1 MYICMHQMYT
11 ISIANRIRW
20 KQVCEALSANGLEMY
35 VGLFQREALDGGKL
49 ALLDEAALVSLGID
63 ATLSCS
69 ITNGHL

>member
-1 MYICMHQMYT
+1 MHQMYT

-49 ALLDEAALVSLGID
+49 ALLDEGLVY
-63 ATLSCS
+63 
-69 ITNGHL
+69 TNCTFLNKSVVLWTRHKFV